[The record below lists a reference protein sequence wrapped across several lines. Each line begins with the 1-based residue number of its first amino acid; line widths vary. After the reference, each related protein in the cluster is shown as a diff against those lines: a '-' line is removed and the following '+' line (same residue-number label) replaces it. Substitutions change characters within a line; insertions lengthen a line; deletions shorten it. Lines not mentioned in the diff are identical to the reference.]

1 MPKNIKWKKPHKPAV
16 KPFQANDWKYK
27 GEAYKGNKP
36 HFGKYA
42 LQIREE
48 AWIRAENIE
57 ASRRMMVRTLRK
69 RGGKHWIR
77 VFPQSGLTKRT
88 AESRMGAG
96 KGSIDSWVMAVRPGF
111 ILFEID
117 GTDEFTA
124 RGALGKIQRYLPFK
138 TKFIVS
144 EKPSYFELGLAGSL
158 VKKQK
163 HIPKE
168 FRKDS

>member
-1 MPKNIKWKKPHKPAV
+1 M
-16 KPFQANDWKYK
+16 
-27 GEAYKGNKP
+27 GKGNKP

-57 ASRRMMVRTLRK
+57 ACRRMMVRTLRK

-77 VFPQSGLTKRT
+77 VFPHQGLTKRT

-124 RGALGKIQRYLPFK
+124 RGALGKIQRYLPMK
-138 TKFIVS
+138 TKFLVS

-158 VKKQK
+158 IKKQK
-163 HIPKE
+163 WVPKE